1 MREFF
6 LWLDYACTIFL
17 LGVGALLLYVV
28 IT

>member
-1 MREFF
+1 MQELL